1 MRDSSGNKM
10 GASMVIVYT
19 GPQIAYS
26 RRAKP
31 NFKNSNWI
39 QKFVYS
45 DADSDDSEDDGV
57 DENGEGMEDEEADD
71 EEDSDEMEEEDE
83 GWQNINFTQ
92 IFIRHI
98 FCFNHFF
105 LVSRCNC
112 ALIISGM
119 ILLSW
124 RFRWKRLKLKFSK
137 SFLLCVES
145 RYPCGSP
152 IIICESRLLFF
163 IL

>member
-98 FCFNHFF
+98 FCFNSYRKGFQTF
-105 LVSRCNC
+105 KC
-112 ALIISGM
+112 
-119 ILLSW
+119 ILSTP
-124 RFRWKRLKLKFSK
+124 K
-137 SFLLCVES
+137 
-145 RYPCGSP
+145 Y
-152 IIICESRLLFF
+152 I
-163 IL
+163 